1 MKATEMV
8 SLLEEA
14 WALQVDMLGF
24 DPPLDDAGEC
34 GPDGNYDVFI
44 WPGIGGGF
52 VTSVASNP
60 ATPHRDFSTYMAFDP
75 AGSNGGALLN
85 SFMAHELNHALQASD
100 DWTEDPQH
108 YEAGATFAESL
119 TYPDDDDWVFE
130 LRDFQDNPQWSLF
143 YDDAAATWYTY
154 AAAMYLHYLY
164 DRHFP
169 GDPGFYARIWR
180 GTRSNVGEPR
190 PDYLDAVRNLLMTER
205 GLSLDETVVEFQQW
219 RWFVDQFDDG
229 MHFSRGADWPH
240 TVAVTDFDVIALPAT
255 ESLSAMVY
263 GANFVRVMNTGGAPV
278 SINAE
283 LGNITPGET
292 WILLDV
298 ANGPVTGPVS
308 VAADDYVVFVAVALP
323 TEEIWTGN
331 LSFAEQTADLSLSV
345 VP

>member
-1 MKATEMV
+1 MHFPRQSNETKAIEMV

-14 WALQVDMLGF
+14 WTLQVDMLGF

-219 RWFVDQFDDG
+219 RWVC
-229 MHFSRGADWPH
+229 R
-240 TVAVTDFDVIALPAT
+240 
-255 ESLSAMVY
+255 
-263 GANFVRVMNTGGAPV
+263 PV
-278 SINAE
+278 
-283 LGNITPGET
+283 
-292 WILLDV
+292 
-298 ANGPVTGPVS
+298 
-308 VAADDYVVFVAVALP
+308 
-323 TEEIWTGN
+323 
-331 LSFAEQTADLSLSV
+331 
-345 VP
+345 